1 MYCVRR
7 NARSLFNMR
16 LMAHDASLLPIV
28 ERDLQTSAR
37 TAERLKKA
45 KRSDLQLS
53 RYDSSDDSDEE
64 TGALTRTWG
73 LVARTALAF
82 ALVCAV
88 LFQSAARVGRWGGP
102 ERPYRRRLRRDAP
115 APAREPAVRWRESAP
130 AFGETAAVVMPEPVD
145 RSAAAA
151 PLEFAELAPAHRL
164 TVAGHSLGVAAALFR
179 AAATDGGGVDG
190 RAFVDAT
197 SALGPWLDS
206 LGCGI
211 TKMVNVNVAKLEQR
225 FGDAATVDV
234 AAAAAAE
241 VARGAG
247 GDDDSVFV
255 AALWNARILNLVGRL
270 IDDVLEADDLAT
282 DERTISAI
290 ATRAYQKTL
299 AKHHNWVLRPAA
311 KALLKMTPDRASLL
325 RDRFGYEAD
334 EWNTRARADFA
345 DFSGALQACLRRLA
359 AVYAPYDEEI

>member
-1 MYCVRR
+1 
-7 NARSLFNMR
+7 MR

-64 TGALTRTWG
+64 AGPLKRTWG

-82 ALVCAV
+82 ALVCTV

-102 ERPYRRRLRRDAP
+102 APAYRRRLRRDAP

-130 AFGETAAVVMPEPVD
+130 AFGETAAVVLPEPVD
-145 RSAAAA
+145 RFDELAARDETAAA

-241 VARGAG
+241 VARGAKD
-247 GDDDSVFV
+247 DDDSVFV

>member
-1 MYCVRR
+1 
-7 NARSLFNMR
+7 MR

-82 ALVCAV
+82 ALVCTV
-88 LFQSAARVGRWGGP
+88 LFQSAAPPLGRP
-102 ERPYRRRLRRDAP
+102 SPAYRRACGGRAG
-115 APAREPAVRWRESAP
+115 AGAEPAVRWRESAP

-145 RSAAAA
+145 RSDELARARRGGAAD
-151 PLEFAELAPAHRL
+151 LAELAPAHRL
-164 TVAGHSLGVAAALFR
+164 T
-179 AAATDGGGVDG
+179 
-190 RAFVDAT
+190 
-197 SALGPWLDS
+197 
-206 LGCGI
+206 
-211 TKMVNVNVAKLEQR
+211 LEQR

-234 AAAAAAE
+234 EVAVADE

-247 GDDDSVFV
+247 GDDDSVFI

>member
-1 MYCVRR
+1 
-7 NARSLFNMR
+7 
-16 LMAHDASLLPIV
+16 
-28 ERDLQTSAR
+28 
-37 TAERLKKA
+37 
-45 KRSDLQLS
+45 
-53 RYDSSDDSDEE
+53 
-64 TGALTRTWG
+64 
-73 LVARTALAF
+73 
-82 ALVCAV
+82 
-88 LFQSAARVGRWGGP
+88 
-102 ERPYRRRLRRDAP
+102 
-115 APAREPAVRWRESAP
+115 
-130 AFGETAAVVMPEPVD
+130 
-145 RSAAAA
+145 
-151 PLEFAELAPAHRL
+151 
-164 TVAGHSLGVAAALFR
+164 
-179 AAATDGGGVDG
+179 
-190 RAFVDAT
+190 
-197 SALGPWLDS
+197 
-206 LGCGI
+206 
-211 TKMVNVNVAKLEQR
+211 MVNVNVAKLEQR
-225 FGDAATVDV
+225 FGDAAIVDV
-234 AAAAAAE
+234 EVAVADE